1 MKPTVGR
8 TVHFHPTAGVTHA
21 AIIAYVHSDTMVN
34 LAVFDDN
41 GKAYGQPSVQL
52 VAPGTPK
59 PEFGFYCDWMSYQVE
74 QAKKNEDEA
83 VNAVASSPPGAPRI
97 TPEHVQ
103 SVIKDCAYHHF
114 FGTTM
119 TVCSLT
125 LKNGFSVLGESACA
139 NPDLFDPELG
149 RKLARVNA
157 EQKIWQLEGYLLR
170 ERLNS

>member
-8 TVHFHPTAGVTHA
+8 VVHFHPTAGVTHA

-83 VNAVASSPPGAPRI
+83 VNAVASSPAGVPRI
-97 TPEHVQ
+97 TPEHAIV
-103 SVIKDCAYHHF
+103 VATVLALVFVAGFIKAHSEITQEC
-114 FGTTM
+114 
-119 TVCSLT
+119 
-125 LKNGFSVLGESACA
+125 
-139 NPDLFDPELG
+139 
-149 RKLARVNA
+149 
-157 EQKIWQLEGYLLR
+157 
-170 ERLNS
+170 ERLGAFYVGEKTFACELKKSVKTKEATQ